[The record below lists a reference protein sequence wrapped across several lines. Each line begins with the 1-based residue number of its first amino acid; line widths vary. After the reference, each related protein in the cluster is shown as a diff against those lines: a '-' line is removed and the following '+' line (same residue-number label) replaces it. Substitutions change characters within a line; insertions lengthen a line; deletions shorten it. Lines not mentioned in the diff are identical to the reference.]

1 MENVTTIRGSTNRKR
16 ARSATTGAAS
26 GHETTPPVD
35 TLWRA
40 PRFSTG
46 SPRAMEDASATSET
60 MVDASE
66 AFVNAGFDADAL
78 IAALEAATGMPLPA
92 IAAVALL

>member
-1 MENVTTIRGSTNRKR
+1 
-16 ARSATTGAAS
+16 
-26 GHETTPPVD
+26 
-35 TLWRA
+35 
-40 PRFSTG
+40 
-46 SPRAMEDASATSET
+46 MEDASATSET

-92 IAAVALL
+92 IAAVALFVMATIFWILARVLFGSSREGWRRRCGPSVRRVRCR